1 MKVEIIK
8 MPVLRSVRN
17 LTLFKEAVEYALPF
31 TGLDATAD
39 GVLQFIMLTR
49 PKMTELN
56 GLHLHHSGATDVIT
70 YDFRGG
76 FSAEMIDEDETI
88 GEIYFCPAVARE
100 QAPQFGTSASR
111 ELFLYAVHGMLHL
124 AGEDDLTP
132 EALAS
137 MRKAEQRV
145 LAEVEKKFNLE
156 NFL

>member
-1 MKVEIIK
+1 MKVEVIK
-8 MPVLRSVRN
+8 MPVLRSVKN
-17 LTLFKEAVEYALPF
+17 LQLFREAVEFALPL
-31 TGLDATAD
+31 TGLDAKAA

-70 YDFRGG
+70 YDLRGG
-76 FSAEMIDEDETI
+76 FSADFADEDEII

-100 QAPQFGTSASR
+100 QAPAFGTSASR

-145 LAEVEKKFNLE
+145 LAAVEKKFDLE